1 MSAPLAGVVAFGAS
15 DSSVGMKLNLNP
27 DMVNKNTITVRRL
40 YE

>member
-15 DSSVGMKLNLNP
+15 DSAVGMKLNLNP